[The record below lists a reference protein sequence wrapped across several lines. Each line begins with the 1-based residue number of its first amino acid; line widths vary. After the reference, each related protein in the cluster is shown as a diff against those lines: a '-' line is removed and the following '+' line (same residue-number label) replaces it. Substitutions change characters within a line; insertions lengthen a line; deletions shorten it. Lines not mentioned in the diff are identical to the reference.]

1 MSPSGETDGTPT
13 AKVRIEPIAVSL
25 LAADAPGITTKQ
37 SNDVQRVIQ
46 SLMDKPW
53 PTWYP
58 KVCISYATGTRKGT
72 DAHGAG
78 PGMLQAAAISHA
90 LYNAGIACASGLCVP
105 AGNDW
110 KDFLP
115 KIDSR
120 FARCEVLIVLL
131 SPAFYLSHPC
141 LLEAHKA
148 TRAKRM
154 EIIPLR
160 VAEPLP
166 GKDDQWPKIG
176 EDDGTLL
183 DQVQDKL
190 GALNALPPRGCFFDD
205 SVYLDDLVD
214 RVRDVLKMNGAGG
227 ASPRAAGARHM

>member
-1 MSPSGETDGTPT
+1 MALVLQRPRCLLPNLAALDIIGERRHLLSDDSHRASSPSGETDGTPT

-90 LYNAGIACASGLCVP
+90 L
-105 AGNDW
+105 
-110 KDFLP
+110 
-115 KIDSR
+115 
-120 FARCEVLIVLL
+120 
-131 SPAFYLSHPC
+131 
-141 LLEAHKA
+141 
-148 TRAKRM
+148 
-154 EIIPLR
+154 
-160 VAEPLP
+160 
-166 GKDDQWPKIG
+166 
-176 EDDGTLL
+176 
-183 DQVQDKL
+183 
-190 GALNALPPRGCFFDD
+190 
-205 SVYLDDLVD
+205 
-214 RVRDVLKMNGAGG
+214 
-227 ASPRAAGARHM
+227 

>member
-1 MSPSGETDGTPT
+1 
-13 AKVRIEPIAVSL
+13 
-25 LAADAPGITTKQ
+25 
-37 SNDVQRVIQ
+37 
-46 SLMDKPW
+46 MDRPW

-72 DAHGAG
+72 DARGAG
-78 PGMLQAAAISHA
+78 PGMLQAATISHA
-90 LYNAGIACASGLCVP
+90 LYNAGIACASGLCVS

-141 LLEAHKA
+141 LLEVHKA
-148 TRAKRM
+148 TKAKQM
-154 EIIPLR
+154 QIIPLR

-166 GKDDQWPKIG
+166 NKGSQWPHIG
-176 EDDGTLL
+176 KADATLL
-183 DQVQDKL
+183 DQVQEKL
-190 GALNALPPRGCFFDD
+190 GALNALPPRGCFFD
-205 SVYLDDLVD
+205 SPTYLDDLIGQ
-214 RVRDVLKMNGAGG
+214 VRGALKMDGAGG
-227 ASPRAAGARHM
+227 ARARVTSEHVTLTGGGCGPAARVGGLHSVGGAHWS